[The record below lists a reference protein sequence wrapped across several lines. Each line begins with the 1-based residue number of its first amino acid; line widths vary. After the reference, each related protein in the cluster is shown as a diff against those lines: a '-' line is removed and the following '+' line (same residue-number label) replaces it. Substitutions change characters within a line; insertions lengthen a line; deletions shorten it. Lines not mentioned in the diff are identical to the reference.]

1 MYFFLSRRK
10 CTLNKLTLFILFF
23 LFLGSN
29 NSLFAQ
35 EYLTNIEFFTPE
47 NGLAGRFANCTF
59 KDSRGIIWIGTQF
72 GLNQFDGRDFLT
84 FNEVSG
90 LHFNRVTEIHHFHKL
105 TE

>member
-1 MYFFLSRRK
+1 MKRSINNLTQLHLILCFLIIG
-10 CTLNKLTLFILFF
+10 CTP
-23 LFLGSN
+23 
-29 NSLFAQ
+29 SLFTQ
-35 EYLTNIEFFTPE
+35 EYLANVKFYNYE